1 MSEQKQEP
9 LTSQCMSCHGTGDYP
24 TENGVADCPDCGG
37 SGTLPSRKVL
47 SEWRMS
53 DIERKYSRSHDAVST
68 DVNWLISELRNAHT
82 ALNQIIALAHDVS
95 DQDSIALRIRFIAN
109 RALGLYSGS
118 RSKEP
123 ETPETIRSRS

>member
-1 MSEQKQEP
+1 MSQQDQEP
-9 LTSQCMSCHGTGDYP
+9 ATSQCMSCHGTGDYP

-53 DIERKYSRSHDAVST
+53 DIERKYSRSHDAVSS

-95 DQDSIALRIRFIAN
+95 DENSIALRIRFTAN
-109 RALGLYSGS
+109 RALGLYASSRNEEPKSPVTARSGS
-118 RSKEP
+118 
-123 ETPETIRSRS
+123 